1 MNFTIP
7 KPALDKYYYDLNQIS
22 KVAFPNAIRQTLN
35 TAAFDVKKNTMLK
48 TSKLFVQRRP
58 TFFKSNSAVDM
69 AKGNDISNMSSKVGF
84 RSRNDGK
91 GHSVED
97 LEQQEHGGKI
107 KDRDYIA
114 TPLSRANNSWEKN
127 VRTGLK
133 MKDLKSKLYD
143 SNLIDVHKV
152 KTRFYSSTQKR
163 NYERNGL
170 KGQLSKKQKFI
181 RASIMAVK
189 LNKFII
195 GNKKQNGRTIS
206 RIDSFTKSKDGRISI
221 KRTALYTYNKGRVV
235 PIKATNFM
243 KRASLESA
251 LNLNKWF
258 IANAERQIEK
268 NVFK

>member
-7 KPALDKYYYDLNQIS
+7 KPALDKYYNDLNQIS
-22 KVAFPNAIRQTLN
+22 KVALPNAIRQTLN
-35 TAAFDVKKNTMLK
+35 TAAFDVKKNTMPK
-48 TSKLFVQRRP
+48 SSKLFVQRRP
-58 TFFKSNSAVDM
+58 TFLKSNSTVEM
-69 AKGNDISNMSSKVGF
+69 AKGNDINNMASAVGF
-84 RSRNDGK
+84 RSKNDGK

-114 TPLSRANNSWEKN
+114 TPYSRANKSWEKN

-133 MKDLKSKLYD
+133 MKDLKSKLKET
-143 SNLIDVHKV
+143 NLISVTGGK
-152 KTRFYSSTQKR
+152 F
-163 NYERNGL
+163 
-170 KGQLSKKQKFI
+170 KGQSKKQKFI

-189 LNKFII
+189 LGKFVL
-195 GNKKQNGRTIS
+195 GSRLASGSRTIS
-206 RIDSFTKSKDGRISI
+206 RIDSFTKSNGKISI

-243 KRASLESA
+243 KRASYESA